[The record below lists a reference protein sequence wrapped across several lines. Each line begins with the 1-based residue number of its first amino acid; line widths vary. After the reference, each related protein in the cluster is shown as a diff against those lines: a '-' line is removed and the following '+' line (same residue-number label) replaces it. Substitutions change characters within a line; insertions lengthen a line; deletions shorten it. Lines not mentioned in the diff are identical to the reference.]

1 MFFDLRNDYI
11 DNDIV
16 DFDDINDTK
25 QEFIN
30 DAGDDDIEGVQD
42 NNADENGFFIEEI
55 DLDEIDGE
63 EHIDDSDTDDEGN
76 KVFDGEFV
84 SISNKM
90 KPETK
95 IKKEKLLRDKKQV
108 AEVNNKDKLKKGR
121 GRKKNEAEPETNI
134 CEICGNI
141 YSKRSL
147 LNMHM
152 RRHRAEKPFECE

>member
-1 MFFDLRNDYI
+1 MFFDLRSDYI
-11 DNDIV
+11 DNEIV
-16 DFDDINDTK
+16 DFNDINDAK
-25 QEFIN
+25 PEFID
-30 DAGDDDIEGVQD
+30 DAGDDDIEAAQD
-42 NNADENGFFIEEI
+42 NMEENEFFVEEI

-63 EHIDDSDTDDEGN
+63 EHIDDSDTDDEGD

-95 IKKEKLLRDKKQV
+95 LKKEKLLRDKKEL
-108 AEVNNKDKLKKGR
+108 ADNANKDKVKKGR